1 MRFEVI
7 DRISIPSPTAAL
19 NEDAVGARDNAAWVV
34 DGATGVSDLP
44 PLVSSQSDAA
54 WLAAQLD
61 NEFDHAFQTSPV
73 EPFGALAEINADIRA
88 QFIRTNK
95 LPERT
100 AVEQPTAAFALS
112 VVAADTATPV
122 ASAPAVATAL
132 STAPYLIPFY
142 FTRARLACVRPLSP
156 SWLSARDTAS
166 ARANSVGGISGIS
179 KASGNIRSRF
189 AKTRSGL

>member
-73 EPFGALAEINADIRA
+73 EPFGALATGHN
-88 QFIRTNK
+88 QFRFKRSDFDVNRREA
-95 LPERT
+95 LP
-100 AVEQPTAAFALS
+100 S
-112 VVAADTATPV
+112 V
-122 ASAPAVATAL
+122 
-132 STAPYLIPFY
+132 
-142 FTRARLACVRPLSP
+142 
-156 SWLSARDTAS
+156 
-166 ARANSVGGISGIS
+166 
-179 KASGNIRSRF
+179 
-189 AKTRSGL
+189 